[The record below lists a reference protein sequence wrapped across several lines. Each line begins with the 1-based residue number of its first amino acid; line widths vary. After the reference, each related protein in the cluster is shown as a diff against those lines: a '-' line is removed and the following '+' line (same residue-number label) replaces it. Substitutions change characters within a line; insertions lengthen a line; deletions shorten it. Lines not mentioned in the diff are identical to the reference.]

1 MKSSFYSKG
10 NKKMLKG
17 SKFGREICYVE
28 KGLKGERMEVRE
40 THQEAI
46 SAVWVSTQGGGDEFK

>member
-1 MKSSFYSKG
+1 MKSSFYFKG

-17 SKFGREICYVE
+17 FKFGREICYVE

-40 THQEAI
+40 IYQEVI
-46 SAVWVSTQGGGDEFK
+46 SVVWVSIQGGGDEFK